1 MCNLSI
7 CMHLES
13 GAHFGPYEIVAPIGE
28 GGMGRI
34 FRARDTRL
42 GRAVALKI
50 LSTEMLNDLERKQW
64 LLKEARAASA
74 LNHPNIVILYDIA
87 NHAGIDFLV
96 LEHVDGKTLK
106 ELIPANG
113 LSFDEVSRYG
123 AQIALGLA
131 AAHRAGVV
139 HSDIKPSNIMITPES
154 QVKILDFGIAKL
166 VRTAGVGPQNETVTY
181 LEETPA
187 GRIIG
192 TIAYMSPEQTR
203 GEVLD
208 WRTDIFSLGSVLYEA
223 ATGRL
228 PFQGASAL
236 SLMHEIA
243 SVTPRAPSSIRTDLP
258 AEFDL
263 IIERAL
269 AKDKAQRY
277 GSAAELADAFDALRG
292 PAATPFASVIEDE
305 PAPVVGREQEIH
317 RLERLLELAVR
328 SSGKIALLS
337 GEPGIGKTALA
348 RSFLYSMQRRYPDLL
363 VGRGACVEQY
373 GTGEAYLP
381 FLEALRTLLTGRR
394 RERLVALLRRHA
406 PTWCLQFPSI
416 FSGAALDQL
425 RQEAIGANKERM
437 LREFGDA
444 LREIAAEFPIVLLLE
459 DLHWSDSS
467 SIDLIRHLG
476 QHVREQQLLVL
487 GTVRPEEQEAGY
499 QLFKNCKRELQGQL
513 ACEEIQLAALE
524 PEHIATYLARHF
536 SPNDFPPDFAEMIHH
551 KTEGHPLFTTGIF
564 QLLVERGDAV
574 KRDQVWRLARPLSE
588 MDLAVPESVRGMIAK
603 KLEMLDEDDRRV
615 LQYASVQG
623 DQFLSAVLVP
633 MLKIDELALEERLA
647 RLERHHSLIQ
657 TLGEDELPDG
667 SLAIR
672 YRFAHALYQ
681 NYLYTNLLNKRRTLL
696 HREAG
701 EILLQC
707 YGRESA
713 RVAVALATHFERGR
727 DLPRAVQ
734 YLIQAGDNAVALYA
748 HAQAIQHYS
757 RALELTERLAEV
769 APWEMR
775 TALYKK
781 RGDAS
786 LSIGSAME
794 AATDFQ
800 ELRDLARAHG
810 HAEWE
815 CRGLILLANVHN
827 YKRDPE
833 RMELCATQALAIA
846 SSIEHRELWA
856 EAVAQVAMSRMVIGR
871 LVEARELFEQ
881 SISEARPLR
890 HVPALLQSLTY
901 SGLNHFFRSRY
912 ADAERADIEASRIA
926 AESGNGFY
934 LALSLM
940 YLGFSRANLGRLSE
954 ALATLN
960 DTLEMARR
968 NGNQIVLARAP
979 NAIGWIHREMGNLRE
994 AIGYNEACVETARQA
1009 RAQEAES
1016 NALINLIYDY
1026 TLTGQSAR
1034 AVDAMRLVDS
1044 LFDRELWNR
1053 WRFFDIRNQAAAA
1066 EYWLTTGKPDR
1077 AEEHGH
1083 RLLANAERYGVPKYV
1098 ATAHRILGE
1107 IASARGD
1114 TNAAEQAL
1122 TRSLEPFTRNP
1133 APLVEWRNHATFG
1146 RVLLLARRPAAARE
1160 SFRRAAKV
1168 VQQISANITEVE
1180 LRSGF
1185 LRQPAV
1191 RQIFSEAS
1199 V

>member
-1 MCNLSI
+1 MYNLFI
-7 CMHLES
+7 FMYLES
-13 GAHFGPYEIVAPIGE
+13 GTRFGPYEIVAPIGE

-50 LSTEMLNDLERKQW
+50 LSPEKLNNLERKRW
-64 LLKEARAASA
+64 LLKEARAVSA

-87 NHAGIDFLV
+87 SHAGIDFLV
-96 LEHVDGKTLK
+96 LEYVEGKTLK
-106 ELIPANG
+106 ELIPTNG

-123 AQIALGLA
+123 AQIATGLA

-139 HSDIKPSNIMITPES
+139 HGDMKSANIMITPEA
-154 QVKILDFGIAKL
+154 QVKILDFGIARL
-166 VRTAGVGPQNETVTY
+166 EHAAGVSSQSETVTS

-236 SLMHEIA
+236 SLMHKIA
-243 SVTPRAPSSIRTDLP
+243 SEPAQAASSIRADLP
-258 AEFDL
+258 PVFDL

-269 AKDKAQRY
+269 DKDKAQRY
-277 GSAAELADAFDALRG
+277 GSAAELADALDALRA

-305 PAPVVGREQEIH
+305 PAPVVGREQEIR
-317 RLERLLELAVR
+317 RLEGLLELAVR
-328 SSGKIALLS
+328 GSGKIALLS

-348 RSFLYSMQRRYPDLL
+348 RLFLYSIYRRYPDLL

-394 RERLVALLRRHA
+394 RDRLVAILRRHA

-425 RQEAIGANKERM
+425 RHEAIGASKERM

-476 QHVREQQLLVL
+476 QHIREQRLLVL

-524 PEHIATYLARHF
+524 PEHIARYLARHF
-536 SPNDFPPDFAEMIHH
+536 SPNDFPPDFAAMIHH

-603 KLEMLDEDDRRV
+603 KLEMLEKEDRRV

-633 MLKIDELALEERLA
+633 MLKIDELALEECLA
-647 RLERHHSLIQ
+647 RLERVHSLIQ

-672 YRFAHALYQ
+672 YRFAHVLYQ
-681 NYLYTNLLNKRRTLL
+681 NHLYTNLLSKRRTLL

-701 EILLQC
+701 EILVQC
-707 YGRESA
+707 YGRETA
-713 RVAVALATHFERGR
+713 RIAMALARHFERGR

-748 HAQAIQHYS
+748 HAQAIEHYS
-757 RALELTERLAEV
+757 RALELTEKLAEV
-769 APWEMR
+769 PPWETR

-781 RGDAS
+781 RGDAL
-786 LSIGSAME
+786 LSIGCAME

-800 ELRDLARAHG
+800 KLCDLAHAAG

-833 RMELCATQALAIA
+833 SMEHSATQALAMA
-846 SSIEHRELWA
+846 SSIEHRELRA
-856 EAVAQVAMSRMVIGR
+856 EAVGQVAMSRMVIGR
-871 LVEARELFEQ
+871 LVEAHELFEQ
-881 SISEARPLR
+881 SISAARPLR
-890 HVPALLQSLTY
+890 HVPALLQSLTF
-901 SGLNHFFRSRY
+901 SGVNHFFRSRY
-912 ADAERADIEASRIA
+912 ADAESAEIEASRIA
-926 AESGNGFY
+926 AESDNGFY

-960 DTLEMARR
+960 EALEIARR

-979 NAIGWIHREMGNLRE
+979 NAIGWIYREIGNLQD

-1026 TLTGQSAR
+1026 MLTGQSAR
-1034 AVDAMRLVDS
+1034 ALDTMGQVET

-1066 EYWLTTGKPDR
+1066 EYWLATGKLDR
-1077 AEEHGH
+1077 AEEHGQ
-1083 RLLANAERYGVPKYV
+1083 RLLANAVRYGVPKYL

-1114 TNAAEQAL
+1114 ANAAEEAL
-1122 TRSLEPFTRNP
+1122 ARSLEPFTTNP
-1133 APLVEWRNHATFG
+1133 APLGEWKNHAAFG
-1146 RVLLLARRPAAARE
+1146 RVLLLSRRPAAAHE
-1160 SFRRAAKV
+1160 SFRRAADV
-1168 VQQISANITEVE
+1168 VQRISGNITDSE

-1191 RQIFSEAS
+1191 RQIFMEAS